1 MSCQIFLTDA
11 AAHDL
16 EDVYDY
22 IALHNVPGKADD
34 VLSQIEKFFSVSPRT
49 RNEESIPKNY
59 WPLGF
64 ENPGKFFS
72 NPTASS
78 TGS

>member
-22 IALHNVPGKADD
+22 IALHDVPGKAG
-34 VLSQIEKFFSVSPRT
+34 L
-49 RNEESIPKNY
+49 
-59 WPLGF
+59 
-64 ENPGKFFS
+64 
-72 NPTASS
+72 
-78 TGS
+78 